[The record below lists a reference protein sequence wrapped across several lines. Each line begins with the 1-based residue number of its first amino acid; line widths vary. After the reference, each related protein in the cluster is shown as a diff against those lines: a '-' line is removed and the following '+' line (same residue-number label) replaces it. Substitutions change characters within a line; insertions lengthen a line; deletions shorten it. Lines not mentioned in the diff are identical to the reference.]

1 MALINENYLK
11 LPEYY
16 FFNEIQ
22 QKVNAHKIINPK
34 ANVISLGLG
43 DVSRPIP
50 ASALTAMKSAVEE
63 LSDAKTFKGYGPET
77 GYSFLKNCIIK
88 ETITCFRT
96 IAFKGFS
103 IGKFFHSTLH
113 CR

>member
-50 ASALTAMKSAVEE
+50 ASALKAMKEAVDE
-63 LSDAKTFKGYGPET
+63 LSNAKTFKGYGPET
-77 GYSFLKNCIIK
+77 APMQRAYSLEKTLILRKIK
-88 ETITCFRT
+88 
-96 IAFKGFS
+96 
-103 IGKFFHSTLH
+103 GKKKKEATEDEMVK
-113 CR
+113 

>member
-50 ASALTAMKSAVEE
+50 ASALKAMKEAVDE

-77 GYSFLKNCIIK
+77 GYNFLKNCIIK
-88 ETITCFRT
+88 
-96 IAFKGFS
+96 
-103 IGKFFHSTLH
+103 HD
-113 CR
+113 